1 MTAERSHLLRS
12 GPRMARASTIRDLS
26 LAPEGERKIEW
37 VSQHT
42 STLNAFARR
51 RLGDGALAGRRIAIA
66 VHLEAKTAY
75 LAWLFREAGAD
86 VAVTGSNPFSTQDD
100 VAAALVA
107 RGLTVHAV
115 HAAPPETFDEHLLAT
130 LDFAPELIVDD
141 GAELV
146 TRLHQH
152 RRDLLPGVRGASEE
166 TTSGVI
172 RLRAMEA
179 EGALEIPVI
188 AANDARCKRLFD
200 NCYGTGQ
207 STLTAILSATNL
219 LLAGKTVVVSGYGQV
234 GQGLALY
241 CRGFGARVLVVEVD
255 AVKALEASANG
266 FEVRTMIE
274 AAPLG
279 DVFLT
284 GTGSIGVLRREHFE
298 VMKDGALLAN
308 AGNYAHEI
316 DVAALSRLASEERD
330 VRRHVTE
337 YVLSDGRR
345 IHLLAQGALVN
356 IAASDGHPVE
366 IMDLSFSVQAL
377 SVHYLARHATEL
389 SPGVHRLPA
398 DIDGEIALARLD
410 LLGMRLEQ
418 ATTEQREYARSWR

>member
-1 MTAERSHLLRS
+1 
-12 GPRMARASTIRDLS
+12 MARASTIRDLS

-37 VSQHT
+37 VAQHAH
-42 STLNAFARR
+42 TLNAFARR
-51 RLGDGALAGRRIAIA
+51 RLGDGALEGRRIAIA

-75 LAWLFREAGAD
+75 LAWLFREAGAE

-100 VAAALVA
+100 VAAALVS
-107 RGLTVHAV
+107 RGLTVHAI
-115 HAAPPETFDEHLLAT
+115 HGAPPETFDEHLLST
-130 LDFAPELIVDD
+130 LDFAPDLIVDD

-172 RLRAMEA
+172 RLKAMEA

-188 AANDARCKRLFD
+188 AANDARCKHLFD
-200 NCYGTGQ
+200 NIYGTGQ
-207 STLTAILSATNL
+207 STLTAILSSTNL
-219 LLAGKTVVVSGYGQV
+219 LLAGKTVVVAGYGQV
-234 GQGLALY
+234 GRGLALY

-255 AVKALEASANG
+255 AVKALDAASNG
-266 FEVRTMIE
+266 FDVQTMAE
-274 AAPLG
+274 AAPQG

-298 VMKDGALLAN
+298 LMKDGALLAN

-316 DVAALSRLASEERD
+316 DVAALSRLAVEERD

-337 YVLSDGRR
+337 YVLPDGRR
-345 IHLLAQGALVN
+345 IHVLVQGALVN

-377 SVHYLARHATEL
+377 SVHFLARHAGEL
-389 SPGVHRLPA
+389 APGVHRLPA
-398 DIDGEIALARLD
+398 DIDEEIARARLE
-410 LLGMRLEQ
+410 LLGMRLEET
-418 ATTEQREYARSWR
+418 TTEQREYARSWR